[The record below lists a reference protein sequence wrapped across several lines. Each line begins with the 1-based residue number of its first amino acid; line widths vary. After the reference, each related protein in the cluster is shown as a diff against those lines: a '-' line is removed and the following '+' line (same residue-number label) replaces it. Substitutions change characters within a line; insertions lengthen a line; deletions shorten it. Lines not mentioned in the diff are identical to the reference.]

1 MQEMIVIT
9 GPVYAPVYV
18 NNEWVHINRTIG
30 TFPKLVHVP
39 THFFKVVVYLKKGHN
54 SQKSTAIVPS
64 NGSSAE
70 WWPAADTTYDA
81 VISVGAFMVANNDSV
96 DSKVWK
102 HKYTRWLDC
111 WGINF
116 SHFSLPVFYC
126 TQNIVTLLLYNS
138 ITLLL
143 FRRPRLR
150 IRQCVWTSWK
160 EYVSQY
166 VSALPYSSCITISSR
181 YLYY

>member
-1 MQEMIVIT
+1 MIVIT

-39 THFFKVVVYLKKGHN
+39 THFFKVVVCLKKGQN
-54 SQKSTAIVPS
+54 SQKSTAMVPL

-81 VISVGAFMVANNDSV
+81 VISVGAFMVANNDSI
-96 DSKVWK
+96 DSKVWQFID
-102 HKYTRWLDC
+102 TRWLDS

-116 SHFSLPVFYC
+116 SYFSL
-126 TQNIVTLLLYNS
+126 IVLYSKYHNS

-143 FRRPRLR
+143 FRRPRLH
-150 IRQCVWTSWK
+150 IRQCVWTSLK

-166 VSALPYSSCITISSR
+166 LSRITFSSR
-181 YLYY
+181 YIHH